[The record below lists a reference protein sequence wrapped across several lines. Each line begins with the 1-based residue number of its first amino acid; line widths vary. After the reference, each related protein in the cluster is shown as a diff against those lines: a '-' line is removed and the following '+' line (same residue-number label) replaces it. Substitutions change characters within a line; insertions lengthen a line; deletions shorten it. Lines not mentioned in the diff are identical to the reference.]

1 MTQEELNEVLRLHKQ
16 WLESNGNKGK
26 RADMRRANLK
36 NADMRGAD
44 MRGADMHRADMK
56 DAKLQNAYLYGAHMQ
71 DADMRGADMKDA
83 DMKDAKLQGADMRG
97 ADMRGAD
104 LKGTDMKDAK
114 LQNAYLDYSAW
125 PLWCGSFDVKCDIR
139 LASQLAYHFCRLDCK
154 DKEVVAAQNALITL
168 ANKFHRVE
176 ECGVLKPKPTLE
188 S

>member
-26 RADMRRANLK
+26 RAGLRRANLK
-36 NADMRGAD
+36 DAKLQVANLKGADLKGADMRGADMKDAKLQDAYLYGADMRGADMQGADIRGAHMQSADMRGAD
-44 MRGADMHRADMK
+44 MRGADI
-56 DAKLQNAYLYGAHMQ
+56 
-71 DADMRGADMKDA
+71 RGA
-83 DMKDAKLQGADMRG
+83 
-97 ADMRGAD
+97 
-104 LKGTDMKDAK
+104 
-114 LQNAYLDYSAW
+114 NVDYSVW

-139 LASQLAYHFCRLDCK
+139 LASQLAYHFCRLDCE